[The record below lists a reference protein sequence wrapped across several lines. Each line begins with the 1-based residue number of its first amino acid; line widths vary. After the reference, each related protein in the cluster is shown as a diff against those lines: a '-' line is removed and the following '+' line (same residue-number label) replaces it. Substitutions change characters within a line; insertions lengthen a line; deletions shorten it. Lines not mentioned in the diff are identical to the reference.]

1 MPLSVGDKLG
11 PYELVAQIGVGGMGV
26 VFRARDSRLHR
37 DVAIKIA
44 GKEFSSRFG
53 QEARSVAALNHPNIC
68 QIFDIGQDYLVL
80 EYVEGSP
87 IRGPM
92 KVEEAVKIAIQIA
105 SALEEAHGKG
115 ILHRDLKPGNILITP
130 NGITKLLDF
139 GLAKSMAASDTD
151 VTQTREGAIVG
162 TAAYMSPEQAE
173 GGPLDARSDVFS
185 FGIVLY
191 ELLSGKR
198 AFSGNS
204 TAEVLSAILRDT
216 PPPLAV
222 PAALQRI
229 VARCISKKPQDRIA
243 SMSEVR
249 AALEGLL
256 GKANDNLPS
265 IAVLPFANMS
275 RNTED
280 EYFSDGLA
288 EEILNALTQI
298 RGLKVIARTSAFAFK
313 GKNEDIRG
321 IAEALGV
328 TNVLEGSVR
337 RVGNR
342 IRITAQLIQAEDG
355 THLWSQR
362 YDREMTDIFA
372 IQDEI
377 SAAIADHLKLHFKGG
392 ERQTTNILAYE
403 AYLEGRHHW
412 AHLSPDAVAKALQCY
427 ERAIAL
433 DPGYA
438 PAHVGISEY
447 YLSLALLGLA
457 KATDLIPKIQAS
469 ARKALELDEN
479 SADAYAML
487 AQVSAFL
494 YRWEES
500 KAYFTRA
507 LQLEGSSTR
516 TAQPYILWYL
526 MPLGLLD
533 EALALIDNS
542 LNSDPLSFLHCLSK
556 SRILIGLR
564 RSQDAL
570 EWAGRSVEIN
580 PGYFFGVLGLADAL
594 AANHQFDSAIATAE
608 QVIHASGRWTWPL
621 YLVGSVHAMAGHS
634 SQTHQVIE
642 ELHQFALTNH
652 VPPGLIATLYAQLGE
667 KSEAF
672 RWANKAI
679 EQYDPLLILYLSYW
693 KLYDA
698 FDSVCSDIRYTEM
711 RKRVGL

>member
-80 EYVEGSP
+80 EYVEGTP

-115 ILHRDLKPGNILITP
+115 ILHRDLKPGNILITS

-222 PAALQRI
+222 PAVLQRI

-313 GKNEDIRG
+313 GKNEDVRG
-321 IAEALGV
+321 IAETLGV

-377 SAAIADHLKLHFKGG
+377 SAAIAD
-392 ERQTTNILAYE
+392 
-403 AYLEGRHHW
+403 
-412 AHLSPDAVAKALQCY
+412 
-427 ERAIAL
+427 
-433 DPGYA
+433 
-438 PAHVGISEY
+438 
-447 YLSLALLGLA
+447 
-457 KATDLIPKIQAS
+457 
-469 ARKALELDEN
+469 
-479 SADAYAML
+479 
-487 AQVSAFL
+487 
-494 YRWEES
+494 
-500 KAYFTRA
+500 
-507 LQLEGSSTR
+507 
-516 TAQPYILWYL
+516 
-526 MPLGLLD
+526 
-533 EALALIDNS
+533 
-542 LNSDPLSFLHCLSK
+542 
-556 SRILIGLR
+556 
-564 RSQDAL
+564 
-570 EWAGRSVEIN
+570 
-580 PGYFFGVLGLADAL
+580 
-594 AANHQFDSAIATAE
+594 
-608 QVIHASGRWTWPL
+608 
-621 YLVGSVHAMAGHS
+621 
-634 SQTHQVIE
+634 
-642 ELHQFALTNH
+642 
-652 VPPGLIATLYAQLGE
+652 
-667 KSEAF
+667 
-672 RWANKAI
+672 
-679 EQYDPLLILYLSYW
+679 
-693 KLYDA
+693 
-698 FDSVCSDIRYTEM
+698 
-711 RKRVGL
+711 